1 MASNIHGTDLY
12 LMAPQDLLRELPPGP
27 VDVSAIDFGFS
38 EDRGE
43 MKYLAEFDWK
53 HYEHSSNRSFCKEVL
68 VLGSSSLR
76 RLFAKI
82 IGVLSSVEFLF
93 KNLDVLQEFSE
104 EIPGIKAVDHFDER
118 TGFRRT
124 FYKIFGELDQLKR
137 FHNGKVGKRSVL
149 STLRLCPKVMKI
161 SGIWNSDFVIPS
173 EPVYCTCST
182 PSSHLNDA
190 EPALDDYRTNY
201 RLIAFQDF
209 QYQALGASVYFNYAE
224 ETLDGRFDIPL
235 TKIFETSTRI
245 LSCARFRFRSSNL
258 LSVSVDL
265 RVIEEK
271 AETWKAS
278 SLTFHGDDLGIPQI
292 VNFNDC
298 SCRIVMSLQ
307 TREILILEIDLL
319 KKLTSPFYMSSE
331 L

>member
-1 MASNIHGTDLY
+1 MEKIRNGIVIKLPDGGLVKENSLIRRICDQIKNSLPLGYKLFIVEISEKDLES
-12 LMAPQDLLRELPPGP
+12 DLEVGQ
-27 VDVSAIDFGFS
+27 S
-38 EDRGE
+38 E
-43 MKYLAEFDWK
+43 
-53 HYEHSSNRSFCKEVL
+53 KE
-68 VLGSSSLR
+68 
-76 RLFAKI
+76 RLFYYLDDLDIRIAIYLKTKNHIISTDPNSKKNAKQEI
-82 IGVLSSVEFLF
+82 LKIGSLI
-93 KNLDVLQEFSE
+93 E
-104 EIPGIKAVDHFDER
+104 EIDG
-118 TGFRRT
+118 
-124 FYKIFGELDQLKR
+124 
-137 FHNGKVGKRSVL
+137 
-149 STLRLCPKVMKI
+149 
-161 SGIWNSDFVIPS
+161 
-173 EPVYCTCST
+173 
-182 PSSHLNDA
+182 
-190 EPALDDYRTNY
+190 
-201 RLIAFQDF
+201 
-209 QYQALGASVYFNYAE
+209 
-224 ETLDGRFDIPL
+224 GRFDIPL